1 MAEMGKCPDCGT
13 EVSRSA
19 KSCPKCGK
27 VLKKKKG
34 CGKSI
39 LITLG
44 ILVGVGILS
53 SIANTSGRTS
63 GVGSTSSTSSSSSS
77 SSTPVSQADR
87 IDNALRNCDIHSVV
101 IGSDLLSI
109 DFNISDNLS
118 TEMIVDGAKIDV
130 MQILR
135 ALHDEGISYAT
146 VDITGRFSMRDR
158 YGNSSIQDVVELRY
172 SKESLDRINWSNFL
186 WEDVYAIADDVW
198 LHPAFQ

>member
-1 MAEMGKCPDCGT
+1 MAELGKCPDCGT

-27 VLKKKKG
+27 ALKKKKG
-34 CGKSI
+34 CGRSI
-39 LITLG
+39 LIALG
-44 ILVGVGILS
+44 IFVGVGILS
-53 SIANTSGRTS
+53 SIANTSSRTS
-63 GVGSTSSTSSSSSS
+63 GVSSASNTSSSS
-77 SSTPVSQADR
+77 SSTPISQADR

-118 TEMIVDGAKIDV
+118 TEMIVDGAKMDV

-135 ALHDEGISYAT
+135 ALHDEGISYAI

-186 WEDVYAIADDVW
+186 WEDMYAIADDVW

>member
-1 MAEMGKCPDCGT
+1 MAEMDKCTDCGT

-34 CGKSI
+34 CGRSI

-63 GVGSTSSTSSSSSS
+63 GASSTSNTSSSSSS
-77 SSTPVSQADR
+77 APVSQADR

-186 WEDVYAIADDVW
+186 WEDMYAIADDAW

>member
-1 MAEMGKCPDCGT
+1 MAEMGKCTDCGT

-63 GVGSTSSTSSSSSS
+63 GVSSTSNTSSSSSS
-77 SSTPVSQADR
+77 APVSQADR

-186 WEDVYAIADDVW
+186 WEDMYAIADDVW

>member
-1 MAEMGKCPDCGT
+1 MAEMDKCTDCGT

-27 VLKKKKG
+27 VLKRKKG
-34 CGKSI
+34 CGRSI

-44 ILVGVGILS
+44 ILVGIGILS

-63 GVGSTSSTSSSSSS
+63 GVRSTSNTSSSSSS
-77 SSTPVSQADR
+77 APVSQADR

-118 TEMIVDGAKIDV
+118 SEMIVDGAKIDV

-135 ALHDEGISYAT
+135 ALHDEGISYAS

-186 WEDVYAIADDVW
+186 WEDMYAIADDVW

>member
-1 MAEMGKCPDCGT
+1 MAESGKCPDCGT

-34 CGKSI
+34 CGRSI

-63 GVGSTSSTSSSSSS
+63 GISSTSNTSSSS

-130 MQILR
+130 MEILR

-186 WEDVYAIADDVW
+186 WEDMYAIADDVW